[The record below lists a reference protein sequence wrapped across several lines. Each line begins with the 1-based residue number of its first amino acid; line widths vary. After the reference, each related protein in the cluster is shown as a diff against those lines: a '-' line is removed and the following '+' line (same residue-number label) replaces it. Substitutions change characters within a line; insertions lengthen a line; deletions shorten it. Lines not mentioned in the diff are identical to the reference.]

1 MWQDIE
7 PTRSLIFTECLQGYL
22 REIGEDATRD
32 AEEHSQRIDE
42 QDPTARQGD

>member
-7 PTRSLIFTECLQGYL
+7 PTRSLIFTECLQDKL
-22 REIGEDATRD
+22 TERDEDATKD
-32 AEEHSQRIDE
+32 AEKCSKRVDE